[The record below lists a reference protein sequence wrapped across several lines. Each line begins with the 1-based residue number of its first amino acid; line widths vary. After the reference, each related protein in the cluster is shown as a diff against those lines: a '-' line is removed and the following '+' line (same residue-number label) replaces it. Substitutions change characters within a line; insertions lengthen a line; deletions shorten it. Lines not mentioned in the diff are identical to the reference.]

1 MSGSE
6 QQQNI
11 FIITGNIQG
20 GKTSFLTELI
30 ELLRKRSLS
39 VGGFLAPGSFESGK
53 RCGFTLK
60 NIENGM
66 ELPLAAD
73 RETVGW
79 FRFRRFWFNP
89 DTFKMGT
96 KWIQACLEQKP
107 DVVVIDEVGPMELQ
121 DSGWSDLLELLRKGS
136 VPLQLWSVRESLL
149 GEVMT
154 RWDIPADQVIHIDKV
169 QVEQAAGLMND
180 LVRNQGI

>member
-1 MSGSE
+1 MSGAE
-6 QQQNI
+6 QKQSI
-11 FIITGNIQG
+11 YLVTGAIQE
-20 GKTSFLTELI
+20 GKTSFLSELVGLLKKD
-30 ELLRKRSLS
+30 ELKI
-39 VGGFLAPGSFESGK
+39 GGFLAPGCFESGE

-73 RETVGW
+73 RETGGW

-96 KWIQACLEQKP
+96 KWIQACLEQEP
-107 DVVVIDEVGPMELQ
+107 DVMVIDEVGPMELQ
-121 DSGWSDLLELLRKGS
+121 DSGWSDILELLGKGS

-154 RWDIPADQVIHIDKV
+154 RWDIPAGQVIHIDKV
-169 QVEQAAGLMND
+169 QVKQAAGLMND